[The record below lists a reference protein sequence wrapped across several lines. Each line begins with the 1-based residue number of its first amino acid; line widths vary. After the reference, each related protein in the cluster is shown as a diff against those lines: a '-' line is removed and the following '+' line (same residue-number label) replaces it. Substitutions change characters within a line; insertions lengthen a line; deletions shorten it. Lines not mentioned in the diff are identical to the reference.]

1 MVPQMKL
8 DNYEDWKHCI
18 TVSCGIP
25 LTPDYIEKRIA
36 SLKDPDDYH
45 TQQFVKTW
53 GDAHLQRVIG
63 WFEKA
68 RG

>member
-1 MVPQMKL
+1 MKL
-8 DNYEDWKHCI
+8 STYEDWKYCI

-25 LTPDYIEKRIA
+25 LTSDYIEKRIA
-36 SLKDPDDYH
+36 RLRDPSDYH
-45 TQQFVKTW
+45 TQQFVKTY
-53 GDAHLQRVIG
+53 GDEHLRRVTG

>member
-1 MVPQMKL
+1 MKL
-8 DNYEDWKHCI
+8 DNYDDWKHCI
-18 TVSCGIP
+18 TISCGIP
-25 LTPDYIEKRIA
+25 LTTDYIEKRIT
-36 SLKDPDDYH
+36 SLKDPNDYH
-45 TQQFVKTW
+45 TRQFVKTW